1 MSKASEGDRAEKNT
15 EMKIRTEPVPVEEV
29 FGRLLELLPLN
40 AEDGSLREEI
50 EESVLI
56 SSLAE
61 SAGPQSAEIAISLV
75 RRVFLALAV
84 LDKAKLS
91 TGKWAFVSFPASLLA
106 RSFLATL
113 STQDASLLP
122 PDYWLQGTGRPEEL
136 EEEQRVLLKRLETER
151 VATSGVNAA
160 PIRTVHVTWGLIRL
174 GNSYLMH
181 RREDK
186 ARPDVSG
193 FVFPGGRLD
202 LADLPTDKVIPES
215 LRDLFRIDSN
225 LAQSPQLRTLSRE
238 LKEELGLVAD
248 DFSVSHLVNL
258 KPFKK
263 IEGARNNHV
272 LSQWLIALY
281 SVKLSRPGE
290 MKVLSAAAER
300 AEEWLWFSP
309 DDLIRGARPDGSQ
322 AFLDV
327 ITADPAIDSEMF
339 FTSGVPE
346 SSSNPPIFRGKS
358 DAIELPPESSTPIL
372 KGEAGKQKAIEFEL
386 DQAEWE
392 LLMLLG
398 WHTRGLQVVPKDGA
412 FQQLGGGWLKLRD
425 GDLRNTASL
434 LARRMA
440 ESSIPLLECDSQG
453 HCRLSI
459 EPSLMYFQ
467 PGCFTYLWDIE
478 SEEKPIVLT
487 LSGLETRWATLKQHR
502 RTIRLSPAMVRAM
515 DPLELGKEPDIDP
528 ETIAREFRRLMA
540 PADAVGLR
548 QFIVKRSGAQEI
560 EVQKAQSPR

>member
-1 MSKASEGDRAEKNT
+1 
-15 EMKIRTEPVPVEEV
+15 MKIRTETVPIEAVLWT
-29 FGRLLELLPLN
+29 LLELLPLN

-50 EESVLI
+50 DESLLVA
-56 SSLAE
+56 SLGE
-61 SAGPQSAEIAISLV
+61 LAGNQPAEITINLV
-75 RRVFLALAV
+75 RRIFLALAV
-84 LDKAKLS
+84 LDKAKLA

-122 PDYWLQGTGRPEEL
+122 PDYWLQGTGRPGGL
-136 EEEQRVLLKRLETER
+136 EEEQRALLKRLETER
-151 VATSGVNAA
+151 VATSGMNAA

-215 LRDLFRIDSN
+215 LRDLFRIDSS
-225 LAQSPQLRTLSRE
+225 LAQSSQLKTLSRE
-238 LKEELGLVAD
+238 LWEELKLLAD

-263 IEGARNNHV
+263 IEGARNHHV
-272 LSQWLIALY
+272 LSQWSIALY
-281 SVKLSRPGE
+281 SVRLTRSGD

-300 AEEWLWFSP
+300 AEDWFWFSP
-309 DDLIRGARPDGSQ
+309 DDLIRGGRSDGSQ
-322 AFLDV
+322 AFLDS
-327 ITADPAIDSEMF
+327 IKADPSIDLKVF

-346 SSSNPPIFRGKS
+346 SSSNPPTFRGKS
-358 DAIELPPESSTPIL
+358 DAIELPPESSMPIL
-372 KGEAGKQKAIEFEL
+372 KGESGKQKAIDFEL
-386 DQAEWE
+386 DRAAWD

-398 WHTRGLQVVPKDGA
+398 WHTRRLPVVPKNGA

-434 LARRMA
+434 LAKRMA
-440 ESSIPLLECDSQG
+440 ESSVPLLECDSLG

-467 PGCFTYLWDIE
+467 PGCFTYYWDIE
-478 SEEKPIVLT
+478 SDEKPITLT
-487 LSGLETRWATLKQHR
+487 LGGIETRWASLKQQQ
-502 RTIRLSPAMVRAM
+502 RTIRLSRATIRAM
-515 DPLELGKEPDIDP
+515 GPIESGKEPDIDP
-528 ETIAREFRRLMA
+528 ETIAREFRRLMV

-560 EVQKAQSPR
+560 EVPKARFLG